1 MDGGVSRDQLLQ
13 VAHSGVLAPS
23 ADNRH
28 VFQVELAES
37 AIRLWPTPEF
47 HSCPDRLRRVLGLI
61 SLGAVAEN
69 MQLRA
74 GELGL
79 EARSRWALGDTNGP
93 ILQLTLQ
100 PSDAPADVLAQ
111 AIPARHTNRRMYHGP
126 PPPAAELDLLA
137 SAASAVR
144 GTRVLWLQG
153 AARRRALHLIWLAE
167 SERFLRRHLH
177 QDLFSS
183 IRFDLGWDESVE
195 VSIPPGALEVEP
207 LMRPA
212 FKALRHWALMRPLTL
227 IGLHRLLGLRA
238 GWLPCWQAPA
248 LGLLTAESPQDEAA
262 VAAGAAF
269 QRLWLRATLMG
280 LALQPMAA
288 SVVLTAQSPGV
299 QQGAS
304 ERLRSKLAEGWRAI
318 VPDAM
323 PLMVFRLGRAEPP
336 SIVSG
341 RPSVTSI
348 TTAAAQCTATS
359 SNRSTPVAA
368 P

>member
-1 MDGGVSRDQLLQ
+1 MNSVVSQDELLQ
-13 VAHSGVLAPS
+13 IVHSGVLAPS

-37 AIRLWPTPEF
+37 AIRLWPTHEF
-47 HSCPDRLRRVLGLI
+47 QSCADRLRRVLGLI
-61 SLGAVAEN
+61 SLGAVAQN

-79 EARSRWALGDTNGP
+79 QARSRWDLGDANGP
-93 ILQLTLQ
+93 ILQLTLHS
-100 PSDAPADVLAQ
+100 SDAPADPLAR

-126 PPPAAELDLLA
+126 TLAAAELDLLT

-144 GTRVLWLQG
+144 GTRALWLQC

-183 IRFDLGWDESVE
+183 IRFDLGWDESADI
-195 VSIPPGALEVEP
+195 SIPPGALEVEP

-227 IGLHRLLGLRA
+227 LGLHRLLGLRA

-262 VAAGAAF
+262 VATGAAF

-288 SVVLTAQSPGV
+288 SVVLTSQSTGV
-299 QQGAS
+299 AEGAS
-304 ERLRSKLAEGWRAI
+304 ERLRSKLAEGWKSI
-318 VPDAM
+318 VPDAT
-323 PLMVFRLGRAEPP
+323 PLMVFRIGRAEPP

-341 RPSVTSI
+341 RSPIASFI
-348 TTAAAQCTATS
+348 KA
-359 SNRSTPVAA
+359 
-368 P
+368 